1 MLSRQECSWLAQMST
16 SACVVVAVV
25 VVVVVVVAD
34 ENVAR
39 VIDDRRS

>member
-1 MLSRQECSWLAQMST
+1 MLSRQECSLLAQMAT
-16 SACVVVAVV
+16 SACIV